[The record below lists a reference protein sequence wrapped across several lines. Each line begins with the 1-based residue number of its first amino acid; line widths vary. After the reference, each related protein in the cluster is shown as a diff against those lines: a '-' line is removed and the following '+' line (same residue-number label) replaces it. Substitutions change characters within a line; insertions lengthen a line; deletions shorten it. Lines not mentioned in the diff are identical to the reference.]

1 MKFPGF
7 FIRRDDAT
15 ISLAESYLEQSKR
28 ISETVNTTLSPQE
41 YFDRYDE
48 LVKILKDLVSV
59 SKGIRFD
66 GEKPSS
72 LLKRVDGE
80 EQRSASRNALV
91 LRCFKQA
98 VMEIRAVDS
107 LEKRLLVAD
116 NFKTSFTPFWDE
128 FSEKEKRKIEK
139 CRELLL
145 DTYVTPLQEAQR
157 ERIAALQEKQRK
169 QEEERLERERA
180 ASELRRKQKEI
191 AQEAIARNRR
201 TQQEQEAQKDA
212 YRNQRAEVVRGM
224 SRSALLQDA
233 IRFASTQFYITAEE
247 MELEYPTLST
257 QERKQLLLNL
267 AQIGAVQS
275 RPGSDS
281 WLSLVDQENAKQLI
295 ENLSEKP
302 DGKATPN
309 PSMDQMDGQTFE
321 HFCADLLQSNG
332 FSNVEVTQA
341 SGDFG
346 IDILAQKDG
355 VTYAIQC
362 KCYAEPV
369 GNHAVQEALSGA
381 QFYHCMV
388 AVVMTN
394 NYFTPAAIETAKRT
408 NVLLWNRDKVLE
420 MVSSGNG

>member
-15 ISLAESYLEQSKR
+15 ISLAESYLEQSNR
-28 ISETVNTTLSPQE
+28 ISETVNTTISPQE

-59 SKGIRFD
+59 SKGIRFN

-98 VMEIRAVDS
+98 VREIRAVDS

-116 NFKTSFTPFWDE
+116 NFKTSFTPFWNE

-157 ERIAALQEKQRK
+157 ERIASLQEKQRK

-180 ASELRRKQKEI
+180 AEELRRKQKKI
-191 AQEAIARNRR
+191 AQEVIAKNQRV
-201 TQQEQEAQKDA
+201 QQEHRAQQELYRRQRTEKLRGLSDA
-212 YRNQRAEVVRGM
+212 E
-224 SRSALLQDA
+224 LLKDA

-257 QERKQLLLNL
+257 QERNQLLLKL

-275 RPGSDS
+275 RPGADS
-281 WLSLVDQENAKQLI
+281 WLSLVDKEKAKQLI
-295 ENLSEKP
+295 ENLSEKL
-302 DGKATPN
+302 DGKEITN
-309 PSMDQMDGQTFE
+309 LSMDQMDGQKFE
-321 HFCADLLQSNG
+321 HFCADLLQSSG

-355 VTYAIQC
+355 VTYGIQC
-362 KCYAEPV
+362 KCYSDTV

-381 QFYHCMV
+381 QYYHCMV

-394 NYFTPAAIETAKRT
+394 NYFTQAAVETAKRT
-408 NVLLWNRDKVLE
+408 NVLLWDRDKVLE
-420 MVSSGNG
+420 MING